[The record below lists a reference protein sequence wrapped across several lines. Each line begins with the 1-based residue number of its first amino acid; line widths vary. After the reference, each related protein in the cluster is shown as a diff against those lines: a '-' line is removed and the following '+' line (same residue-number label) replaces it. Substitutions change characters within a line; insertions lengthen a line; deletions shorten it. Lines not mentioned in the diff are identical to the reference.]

1 VFTLTVLG
9 PKEAEMR
16 IIGCDLHTRQQ
27 TLSILDTQTGEV
39 VEKILMHEASNVR
52 EFYSTLAGPVRVGIE
67 ATGSMQWFLNLM
79 EELAIEC
86 QVGHPAK
93 IRAAEPRKQKH
104 DRRDAD
110 LILKLLVENRF
121 PSIWLPSQELRD
133 LRALLLHRHQWVRMR
148 TRVQNALQALALANG
163 LRRGPSLWSQ
173 AGQHTMASLPLAPH
187 TAHRR
192 TELQA
197 LYAKFQA
204 EIEKLN
210 QRVEEQAYERPAA
223 LLLMTHPGV
232 GPVTALAT
240 DVFLG
245 DPARFADGKTLASY
259 VGMIPSEYSSG
270 GRQRLGGLS
279 KQGNPLLRFLWCEAA
294 VHAVRRDPQ
303 LQRFYRRKWIQKGLG
318 KARVA
323 VARKL
328 GIRLWIMLRDQIDYN
343 EFCRRGQMQQKN
355 GGACAGMPETRY
367 GAKQSPAG

>member
-1 VFTLTVLG
+1 
-9 PKEAEMR
+9 
-16 IIGCDLHTRQQ
+16 
-27 TLSILDTQTGEV
+27 
-39 VEKILMHEASNVR
+39 
-52 EFYSTLAGPVRVGIE
+52 
-67 ATGSMQWFLNLM
+67 MQWFVNLM
-79 EELAIEC
+79 EELGIEC

-121 PSIWLPSQELRD
+121 PSIWLPSKELRD
-133 LRALLLHRHQWVRMR
+133 LRSLLRHRHQWVRMR
-148 TRVQNALQALALANG
+148 TRVQNALQAIALANG

-173 AGQHTMASLPLAPH
+173 AGQQAIASLPLAPH

-192 TELQA
+192 SELQA
-197 LYAKFQA
+197 LYVKFEA

-210 QRVEEQAYERPAA
+210 QRVEKQASEHPGA

-232 GPVTALAT
+232 GPVTGLAT

-245 DPARFADGKTLASY
+245 DPARFADSKALASY

-279 KQGNPLLRFLWCEAA
+279 KQGNSLLRFLRCEAA
-294 VHAVRRDPQ
+294 MHAVRRDPE
-303 LQRFYRRKWIQKGLG
+303 LKRFYRRKFVQKSLG

-323 VARKL
+323 VGRKL
-328 GIRLWIMLRDQIDYN
+328 V
-343 EFCRRGQMQQKN
+343 
-355 GGACAGMPETRY
+355 ACN
-367 GAKQSPAG
+367 S